1 MSAEVCYVTLQ
12 IFCLQNGL
20 SPLHLCAQE
29 DKVNVAAIL
38 VKNGAEVDSTTK
50 VPPIHSFFRQPNFIR
65 HSL

>member
-1 MSAEVCYVTLQ
+1 MLK

-20 SPLHLCAQE
+20 TPLHLCAQE

-50 VPPIHSFFRQPNFIR
+50 VPPTHFFYANFTVQDDSFLTFSCQ
-65 HSL
+65 